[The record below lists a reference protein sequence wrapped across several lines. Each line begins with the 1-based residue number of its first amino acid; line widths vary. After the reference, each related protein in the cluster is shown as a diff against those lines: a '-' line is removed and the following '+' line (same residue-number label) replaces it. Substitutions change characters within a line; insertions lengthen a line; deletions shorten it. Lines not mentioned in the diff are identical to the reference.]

1 MQQKYENTFIFVQK
15 CTEHL
20 LQNFSGHLTCSL
32 IPKEISSCFSSTPWN
47 AELLFFLNSNCVM
60 LIDGHITASLLLF
73 IEERR
78 FLTLHCQVP
87 LSGYSRK
94 IVVERREHNKQ
105 MQSKN
110 LIQNSLYKT
119 GCLSAVVIS
128 ELSVG
133 PKPIFHDGSYFFNRL
148 SIETDSKRKKR

>member
-1 MQQKYENTFIFVQK
+1 MKTRLFLCEKIPNTCCRILSQRR
-15 CTEHL
+15 
-20 LQNFSGHLTCSL
+20 FSLV
-32 IPKEISSCFSSTPWN
+32 FSSTPWH

-60 LIDGHITASLLLF
+60 LIDGHITASLLLL

-105 MQSKN
+105 MQSQN

-133 PKPIFHDGSYFFNRL
+133 PKPIFSRWKLFKSILYNRL
-148 SIETDSKRKKR
+148 RIETDSQRKKR